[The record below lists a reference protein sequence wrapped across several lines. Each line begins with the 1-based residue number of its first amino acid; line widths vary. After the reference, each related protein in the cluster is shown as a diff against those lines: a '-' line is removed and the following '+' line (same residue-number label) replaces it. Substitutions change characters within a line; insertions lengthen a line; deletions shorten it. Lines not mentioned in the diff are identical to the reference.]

1 MRISSAVSMRVGAM
15 AALFIIVTGT
25 AAGQY
30 FRGVNVSQAEWGDP
44 LNETYGI
51 GNYTYATAPTFNYF
65 AARGLPFIRLVVKW
79 ERLQPTL
86 AGDLDSPNLG
96 IYSPELCPI
105 RWRSDLQSQVCNVPR
120 SHRHAQRWHGQEY
133 GHQGRLRSG
142 HQGVD
147 GGSGV

>member
-65 AARGLPFIRLVVKW
+65 AADEVGGRRAPGEADEDALVAPRFQKFLFHLVRGMADGEFAEGGEVGFGEEVVEGAARLLGGGDHAALDAIAQGARG
-79 ERLQPTL
+79 ER
-86 AGDLDSPNLG
+86 S
-96 IYSPELCPI
+96 EE
-105 RWRSDLQSQVCNVPR
+105 
-120 SHRHAQRWHGQEY
+120 H
-133 GHQGRLRSG
+133 
-142 HQGVD
+142 
-147 GGSGV
+147 

>member
-86 AGDLDSPNLG
+86 AGDLDSTQLG
-96 IYSPELCPI
+96 YLQ
-105 RWRSDLQSQVCNVPR
+105 RSEERRVGKECRSRSTAPR
-120 SHRHAQRWHGQEY
+120 R
-133 GHQGRLRSG
+133 
-142 HQGVD
+142 
-147 GGSGV
+147 

>member
-25 AAGQY
+25 AAGRY

-86 AGDLDSPNLG
+86 AGDSDPTNLG
-96 IYSPELCPI
+96 NLKQTGPTAKAPGPWSVSF
-105 RWRSDLQSQVCNVPR
+105 RTT
-120 SHRHAQRWHGQEY
+120 RHGMP
-133 GHQGRLRSG
+133 
-142 HQGVD
+142 
-147 GGSGV
+147 